1 MDLIDFEDDPD
12 YEVKEVNSEDEL
24 DFDKINKK

>member
-1 MDLIDFEDDPD
+1 MDLEEFEDDPD
-12 YEVKEVNSEDEL
+12 YEVKEVNSDDEA